1 MNRITQLDPTAA
13 TGKSKQLFEEVQAKL
28 GIVPNVLRVLANAP
42 AALEGYLRLS
52 DALAGG
58 NFNARVREQIALAV
72 AGSNLCAYSLAAHA
86 FFGGRAGLTEKEI
99 VDAGHAVAV
108 HAKTDAILKL
118 ARNVVV
124 ERGEVSD
131 AELDQAHAC
140 GLTDGEIVETVAN
153 VVLNILTN
161 YVSHV
166 AGAMVDF
173 GEAKLSAANSNRVHD
188 HSGAEL

>member
-13 TGKSKQLFEEVQAKL
+13 TGKSKQLFDEVQARF
-28 GIVPNVLRVLANAP
+28 GIVPNVLRALANAP

-52 DALAGG
+52 DALATGK
-58 NFNARVREQIALAV
+58 FNARVREQIALAV
-72 AGSNLCAYSLAAHA
+72 AGSNLCGYSLAAHA
-86 FFGGRAGLTEKEI
+86 FFGGRAGLTAKEI
-99 VDAGHAVAV
+99 IDAGHAVAV

-131 AELDQAHAC
+131 AELEQAYAS

-153 VVLNILTN
+153 VVLNILTD
-161 YVSHV
+161 YVSHI
-166 AGAMVDF
+166 AGAVVDI
-173 GEAKLSAANSNRVHD
+173 GEAKLSGADSNRIQD